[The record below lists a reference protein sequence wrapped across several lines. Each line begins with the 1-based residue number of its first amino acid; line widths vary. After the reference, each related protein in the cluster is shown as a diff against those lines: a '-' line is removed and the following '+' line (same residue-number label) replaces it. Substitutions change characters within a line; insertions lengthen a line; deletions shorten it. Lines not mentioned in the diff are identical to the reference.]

1 MNLESHPVMHWLVVF
16 VFYNIGLLI
25 NVLGG
30 AFASMLSKVN
40 GIHTVTTYLRLRWIP
55 LASRWFLCVCMFLI
69 VWENPSLNLGLEKIM
84 PNFPAH
90 IGVGGALGFL
100 SDAFWDRLLAIVA
113 PGIHK
118 SLPPVPDASQPPSAP
133 GN

>member
-1 MNLESHPVMHWLVVF
+1 MHWAVVF
-16 VFYNIGLLI
+16 IFYNLGLLV

-40 GIHTVTTYLRLRWIP
+40 GIHTVATYFRLRWIP
-55 LASRWFLCVCMFLI
+55 LASRWFICVMMFLI
-69 VWENPSLNLGLEKIM
+69 IWENPYLNLGLEKIM
-84 PNFPAH
+84 PNFAAH
-90 IGVGGALGFL
+90 IGVAGTLGFL

-118 SLPPVPDASQPPSAP
+118 SLPPVPDASQPPPTP